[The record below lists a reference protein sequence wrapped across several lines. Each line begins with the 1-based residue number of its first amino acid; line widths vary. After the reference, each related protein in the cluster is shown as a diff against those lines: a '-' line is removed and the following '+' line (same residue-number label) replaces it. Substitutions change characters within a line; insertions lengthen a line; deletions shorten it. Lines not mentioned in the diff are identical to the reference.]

1 MPSRKRKRFWNVEC
15 TSFPDET
22 PLQLKKSNVRTSGA
36 ATSVSNAWLRCGDGF
51 QSTSVQESLRPTDKK
66 SRIKKHLGALLT
78 SAECAGGSAAAESSK
93 EAEGITWT
101 SSGSDFSD
109 DGNKTL
115 VPRLQTK
122 KNHASE
128 IEDLPSSHED
138 RSNED
143 DLEFIDWEQDSD
155 STDRCDG
162 SEKDN
167 SSLEISDSDSC
178 TNLNS
183 LRVKEEDDGNDV
195 LCKRGFQHI
204 FVRVPGTLCSVKSRG
219 DVGCWPPANLG
230 QVHSNQFQWR
240 LPLPEPCQSCLSMTA
255 LTEISEYSSDNDSVG
270 EGGTGLV
277 TTTPGSTK
285 SLQSR
290 AGVDTGDITA
300 RPASEWLRSAEALL
314 STPRKQAGKAPRAL
328 TESVKKRKLLRGGLA
343 ERLCQLQNRERS
355 AISFWRHQCI
365 SDAKIPSD
373 KSGVLI
379 VKILEM
385 LEECTIQV
393 AICQQLEQSP
403 DSISSKDAVINAREP
418 ILKVLFARET
428 AAHLKSR
435 PQDVIHIYPPWQK
448 LILRNAD
455 VPVIMNTYFS
465 EKVLPSEHSE
475 TREKTY
481 GLTKMLIRK
490 NIISLAEV
498 FRLDDVDDESHEQT
512 SDNQVACAPQ
522 ICNNYDSEKHPLA
535 QSAVNDSLLEMVESQ
550 GAVGWKEAHVR
561 VVIQRVYCLPARGY
575 GSHVQGNKPLCATPI
590 INSDP
595 PNVRLCLLVQ
605 DAYGMFSEVQ
615 LQPLNSVDDV
625 EQYCRRWE
633 GKFCCLAGMKTLQ
646 RTTRGRAL
654 GLFSLIESLWPPVVP
669 VKVPGQ
675 SQESEAMTTNLAPPS
690 FCYIL
695 TVQSGEVHVEVDE
708 EEQISNLYQPP
719 AVHGLKEI
727 LRMDGCNKRCSF
739 WAQVLYLRLQ
749 TKQRVPINQREICL
763 FVTDSTLQNVVHM
776 IPKVVAVSVAASCVL
791 SAEITEA
798 LSVTSQL
805 VFFKDALWG
814 NGRIIC
820 VERTVL
826 LLQKPLL
833 YSAAVADLS
842 ELTGPVRLDELD
854 STTQANSIC
863 AVRGTVVG
871 VNESTAFSWPTCDRC
886 GNGKLEL
893 CPQDRGLLYCSQCSE
908 VVISP
913 VLKMQL
919 EVFLSCSSRP
929 QSTVKVKL
937 LQKTISSLLMSSAS
951 ENGSYE
957 VQSVLGKE
965 VGLLNCYV
973 RSVTSHPN
981 CIALEEIVLLEAAAR
996 H

>member
-1 MPSRKRKRFWNVEC
+1 MPSRKRKRFWNAEC
-15 TSFPDET
+15 TPFPDET
-22 PLQLKKSNVRTSGA
+22 PLQLKKSNVRTSVA
-36 ATSVSNAWLRCGDGF
+36 ATSISNAWLRCGDGF
-51 QSTSVQESLRPTDKK
+51 QSTSVLESLRPTDRK
-66 SRIKKHLGALLT
+66 SRIKKHLGPLLT
-78 SAECAGGSAAAESSK
+78 SAESAAGSAAAESSK
-93 EAEGITWT
+93 DAEDIIWT

-109 DGNKTL
+109 HENKTL
-115 VPRLQTK
+115 IPRLHSK
-122 KNHASE
+122 KSHASKTE
-128 IEDLPSSHED
+128 KSPSRHDLLLEDSSSED
-138 RSNED
+138 ES
-143 DLEFIDWEQDSD
+143 EFIDWEKDSD

-162 SEKDN
+162 SEKDD

-183 LRVKEEDDGNDV
+183 LPVKEKIDE
-195 LCKRGFQHI
+195 LCK
-204 FVRVPGTLCSVKSRG
+204 TTS
-219 DVGCWPPANLG
+219 
-230 QVHSNQFQWR
+230 
-240 LPLPEPCQSCLSMTA
+240 
-255 LTEISEYSSDNDSVG
+255 TEISEYSSDNDSVG
-270 EGGTGLV
+270 EGEIGLA

-285 SLQSR
+285 TLWSR
-290 AGVDTGDITA
+290 SGADTGDVTA
-300 RPASEWLRSAEALL
+300 RPASEWLRSAQALL
-314 STPRKQAGKAPRAL
+314 RTPGKQVGKAPRAP
-328 TESVKKRKLLRGGLA
+328 TESAKKRKLLRGGLA
-343 ERLCQLQNRERS
+343 ERLCRLQNRERS

-385 LEECTIQV
+385 FEECTIQV

-403 DSISSKDAVINAREP
+403 ATLSSEDAVVNAGEP

-448 LILRNAD
+448 LLLKNAD

-465 EKVLPSEHSE
+465 QKVLLSEHSE
-475 TREKTY
+475 TTEKTY

-490 NIISLAEV
+490 NIISLAQT
-498 FRLDDVDDESHEQT
+498 FRLDDLNDELCQES

-522 ICNNYDSEKHPLA
+522 IHNNCDSKERG
-535 QSAVNDSLLEMVESQ
+535 AVNDSLLEMVESQ
-550 GAVGWKEAHVR
+550 GAAGWGEAQVR
-561 VVIQRVYCLPARGY
+561 VVIQRVYCLPAREGY
-575 GSHVQGNKPLCATPI
+575 RSHIQGNKPLCATSI

-595 PNVRLCLLVQ
+595 PNARLCLLVQ

-615 LQPLNSVDDV
+615 LQSPSSADDI
-625 EQYCRRWE
+625 ERCCSRWE
-633 GKFCCLAGMKTLQ
+633 GKFCCLAGMKILQ

-654 GLFSLIESLWPPVVP
+654 GLFSLIDSLWPPVVP

-675 SQESEAMTTNLAPPS
+675 SQDSEMMTTHLPPPS

-695 TVQSGEVHVEVDE
+695 TAQSGEIHVEVDE

-719 AVHGLKEI
+719 AVHALKEI
-727 LRMDGCNKRCSF
+727 LQIDGCNERCSF
-739 WAQVLYLRLQ
+739 WARVLYLRLQ
-749 TKQRVPINQREICL
+749 TKHNVPINQREIWL

-776 IPKVVAVSVAASCVL
+776 TPKVVAVSVAAPCVL
-791 SAEITEA
+791 GTEITEA
-798 LSVTSQL
+798 LSVASQL

-814 NGRIIC
+814 N
-820 VERTVL
+820 
-826 LLQKPLL
+826 
-833 YSAAVADLS
+833 
-842 ELTGPVRLDELD
+842 
-854 STTQANSIC
+854 
-863 AVRGTVVG
+863 GTVVG
-871 VNESTAFSWPTCDRC
+871 VNESTAFSWPACDRC

-893 CPQDRGLLYCSQCSE
+893 CPQDRGLVYCNQCSE

-919 EVFLSCSSRP
+919 EVFLSCPSRS
-929 QSTVKVKL
+929 QSIVKVKL
-937 LQKTISSLLMSSAS
+937 LQRTISSLLTSAAS
-951 ENGSYE
+951 EDGSYE

-973 RSVTSHPN
+973 HSVTSHPD
-981 CIALEEIVLLEAAAR
+981 CVALEEIVLLEAAAR

>member
-1 MPSRKRKRFWNVEC
+1 MSSRKRKRFWNVKC

-22 PLQLKKSNVRTSGA
+22 SLQLKKSNVRTSVA

-51 QSTSVQESLRPTDKK
+51 QSTSVLESPRPTDKK
-66 SRIKKHLGALLT
+66 SRIKKNLEALLS
-78 SAECAGGSAAAESSK
+78 SAECAAGSAATESSK

-101 SSGSDFSD
+101 SSGSDLSD

-115 VPRLQTK
+115 VPRLQSEK
-122 KNHASE
+122 IRASK
-128 IEDLPSSHED
+128 IEDLPSSQED
-138 RSNED
+138 RSSED

-155 STDRCDG
+155 STDSCGG
-162 SEKDN
+162 SEKSN

-183 LRVKEEDDGNDV
+183 LSVKEESDGNDV
-195 LCKRGFQHI
+195 LCK
-204 FVRVPGTLCSVKSRG
+204 
-219 DVGCWPPANLG
+219 
-230 QVHSNQFQWR
+230 
-240 LPLPEPCQSCLSMTA
+240 TA

-270 EGGTGLV
+270 EGGTGLA
-277 TTTPGSTK
+277 TTAPGSTK

-290 AGVDTGDITA
+290 AGVDTEDVTA

-314 STPRKQAGKAPRAL
+314 STPGKQAGKAPRAL
-328 TESVKKRKLLRGGLA
+328 AESVQKRKLLRGGLA
-343 ERLCQLQNRERS
+343 ERLCRLQNRERS
-355 AISFWRHQCI
+355 AISFWRHQRI

-385 LEECTIQV
+385 FEECTIQV

-403 DSISSKDAVINAREP
+403 ATVSSKDAVVNEREP

-465 EKVLPSEHSE
+465 EKVLPSVHSE
-475 TREKTY
+475 TREKTS

-490 NIISLAEV
+490 NIISLTET
-498 FRLDDVDDESHEQT
+498 FRLDDADDELHQQT
-512 SDNQVACAPQ
+512 SDDQVACALQ
-522 ICNNYDSEKHPLA
+522 IHNNCDSKKHPLA

-550 GAVGWKEAHVR
+550 GAVGWREAHVR
-561 VVIQRVYCLPARGY
+561 VVIQRVYCLPAREGY

-595 PNVRLCLLVQ
+595 PTVRLCLLVQ

-615 LQPLNSVDDV
+615 LQPLNSADDV

-633 GKFCCLAGMKTLQ
+633 GKFCCLAGMKILQ

-669 VKVPGQ
+669 IKVPGQ
-675 SQESEAMTTNLAPPS
+675 SQDSETMTTNLAPPS

-727 LRMDGCNKRCSF
+727 LRMDSHNKRCSF

-749 TKQRVPINQREICL
+749 TKQSVPINQREICL

-791 SAEITEA
+791 SAEIAEA

-833 YSAAVADLS
+833 YSAAGADLS
-842 ELTGPVRLDELD
+842 ELTDPVRLDELD

-886 GNGKLEL
+886 GNGKLEQ
-893 CPQDRGLLYCSQCSE
+893 CPQDRGSLYCSQCSE

-951 ENGSYE
+951 EDGSYE

-973 RSVTSHPN
+973 RSITSHPN